1 MLQLPMEHVSQLRER
16 YRDRHVLVT
25 GGAGFIGG
33 HLVDA
38 LLAVGASVCVID
50 DLSSSQAE
58 HLSELID
65 LEPDRVRFV
74 HASILDPEALA
85 EASAGASVVFHLAA
99 VGSVQRS
106 IEDPGRS
113 WDVNATGT
121 LRVFEQ
127 ARAAKARRVV
137 LAASSS
143 AYGDTEQL
151 PKAESMLPTPRSPYA
166 ASKLAAEHLA
176 TAWSTAFEIDA
187 VALRYFNVFGP
198 RQPADSVYAA
208 VIPAFAARLLQGQ
221 SPIIFG
227 DGSQSRD
234 FTFVA
239 NVVLATLL
247 AGARSEPLHGRVVNI
262 GSGERTSLLELAQ
275 RLARSAGRPDLTPE
289 CRDPRAGDVLHSLA
303 DLNRAR
309 ELLGYA
315 PFVDLED
322 GLNQTLAS
330 LKPLAAGGG

>member
-1 MLQLPMEHVSQLRER
+1 MLKLPADQVTQLRER

-50 DLSSSQAE
+50 DLSTSTGD
-58 HLSELID
+58 HLAELID
-65 LEPDRVRFV
+65 LEPDRVRFI
-74 HASILDPEALA
+74 HASILDPDAMDEAT
-85 EASAGASVVFHLAA
+85 AGTGVVFHLAA

-106 IEDPGRS
+106 IENPQRS

-121 LRVFEQ
+121 VRVFEH
-127 ARAAKARRVV
+127 ARKASATRVV

-151 PKAESMLPTPRSPYA
+151 PKVESMLPIPRSPYA
-166 ASKLAAEHLA
+166 ASKLAAEQVA
-176 TAWSTAFEIDA
+176 AAWSTAFEIDA

-198 RQPADSVYAA
+198 RQPADSAYAA
-208 VIPAFAARLLQGQ
+208 VIPAFASRLLRGER
-221 SPIIFG
+221 PIMFG
-227 DGSQSRD
+227 DGTQSRD

-247 AGARSEPLHGRVVNI
+247 AGAKDEPLTGTVINI
-262 GSGERTSLLELAQ
+262 GSGTRTDLLSLAEMIA
-275 RLARSAGRPDLTPE
+275 ASVDRSDLNPE
-289 CRDPRAGDVLHSLA
+289 HHQQRAGDVLHSLA
-303 DLNRAR
+303 DLDRAAS
-309 ELLGYA
+309 LLGYR
-315 PFVDLED
+315 PFVTVEQ
-322 GLNQTLAS
+322 GLAQTLDALRPAVMGES
-330 LKPLAAGGG
+330 